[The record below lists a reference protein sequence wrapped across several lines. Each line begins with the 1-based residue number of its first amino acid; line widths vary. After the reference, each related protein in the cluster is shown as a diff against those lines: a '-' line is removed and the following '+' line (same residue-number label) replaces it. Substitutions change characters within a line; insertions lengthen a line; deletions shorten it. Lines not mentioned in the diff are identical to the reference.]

1 MHLAVLN
8 ADIETVLSLLSVNV
22 NVNSRVQDSIGKT
35 GLHIAAEIGSEM
47 IIRNLV
53 KFLEIFLKKFNFKL
67 P

>member
-1 MHLAVLN
+1 MAVLN
-8 ADIETVLSLLSVNV
+8 EDIETVLSLLSEDV

-35 GLHIAAEIGSEM
+35 GLHLAAEIVSEM

-53 KFLEIFLKKFNFKL
+53 RFLVIFLKKFNFKL